1 MLIEE
6 FTRMRACERVTE
18 SRQERERER
27 ERERECHV

>member
-27 ERERECHV
+27 ECYV